1 MPMLLLELRIIL
13 SKIADME
20 SIKDKT
26 IKSAKWNALERLSIQ
41 GIQFILGLIMARL
54 LTPNDYGLVG
64 MVAVFFAISQSF
76 IDSGFSTAL
85 IRKPDANEKEFS
97 TVFYFNIVVAVFFYL
112 ALFISAPYIAD
123 FFKQPVLRPIVRVQA
138 VSLIVNSLIVVQVAM
153 LTIKLDFKSLA
164 KRSVFATLIS
174 GLIGVSMAYTG
185 FGVWALVSQNV
196 LSSIINLIYTCWL
209 CRWYPSER
217 FNVQA
222 FKKLGAFGSKLLASG
237 LIHTIYVHLTTL
249 AIGKFYSPQD
259 LGYYSRGQQIAE
271 LPNTTINGVLQT
283 VTYPILSQIKD
294 DDAHLVAVYRKYIKM
309 TSLVIFIFCGVLCA
323 LAKPFILILLTDK
336 WLDAVPYLQV
346 FALTCM
352 FDHLSTINLNLLK
365 VKGRS
370 DLCLRLEI
378 IKKII
383 AFGLLCVS
391 IPLGVMAICLSKFV
405 YNHIALFI
413 NTYYTGKLFGL
424 GYITQLK
431 DFFPYFFITIL
442 ACIPSFLLSNSSLP
456 NIMILIIGGSVS
468 LLLYVLLLKNDD
480 NMKEVILLAKEQL

>member
-1 MPMLLLELRIIL
+1 
-13 SKIADME
+13 ME
-20 SIKDKT
+20 SIKEQT

-54 LTPNDYGLVG
+54 LTPNDYGIVG

-97 TVFYFNIVVAVFFYL
+97 TVFFFNIVVAIFFYV

-123 FFKQPVLRPIVRVQA
+123 FFNQPVLRPIVRVQA
-138 VSLIVNSLIVVQVAM
+138 VTLIVNSLIVVQVAM

-164 KRSVFATLIS
+164 KRSVCATLIS
-174 GLIGVSMAYTG
+174 GLVGVSMAYAG
-185 FGVWALVSQNV
+185 FGVWALVFQNV
-196 LSSIINLIYTCWL
+196 LSSIINLIYTCWI
-209 CRWYPSER
+209 CRWIPRER

-222 FKKLGAFGSKLLASG
+222 FKELGAFGSKLLASG

-249 AIGKFYSPQD
+249 AIGKFYSPKD

-283 VTYPILSQIKD
+283 VTYPILAQIKD
-294 DDAHLVAVYRKYIKM
+294 DDTHLVAVYRKYIKM
-309 TSLVIFIFCGVLCA
+309 TSLVIFIFCGILCA
-323 LAKPFILILLTDK
+323 LAKPFILLLLPEK
-336 WLDAVPYLQV
+336 WLDAVPYLQI

-383 AFGLLCVS
+383 AFGLLCAS
-391 IPLGVMAICLSKFV
+391 IPLGVMAICLSKFI
-405 YNHIALFI
+405 YNQIALVI

-431 DFFPYFFITIL
+431 DFIPYFFITML
-442 ACIPSFLLSNSSLP
+442 ACIPSFLLSYTYLP
-456 NIMILIIGGSVS
+456 NVIILIFGGGISLFLYVMIL
-468 LLLYVLLLKNDD
+468 KKD
-480 NMKEVILLAKEQL
+480 NNMREIVQLAKEQIIKLK

>member
-1 MPMLLLELRIIL
+1 
-13 SKIADME
+13 ME
-20 SIKDKT
+20 SIKEQT

-54 LTPNDYGLVG
+54 LTPNDYGIVG

-97 TVFYFNIVVAVFFYL
+97 TVFFFNIVVAIFFYV

-123 FFKQPVLRPIVRVQA
+123 FFNQPVLRPIVRVQA
-138 VSLIVNSLIVVQVAM
+138 VTLIVNSLIVVQVAM

-164 KRSVFATLIS
+164 KRSVCATLIS
-174 GLIGVSMAYTG
+174 GLVGVSMAYAG
-185 FGVWALVSQNV
+185 FGVWALVFQNV
-196 LSSIINLIYTCWL
+196 LSSIINLIYTCWI
-209 CRWYPSER
+209 CRWIPRER

-222 FKKLGAFGSKLLASG
+222 FKELGAFGSKLLASG

-249 AIGKFYSPQD
+249 AIGKFYSPKD

-283 VTYPILSQIKD
+283 VTYPILAQIKD
-294 DDAHLVAVYRKYIKM
+294 DDTHLVAVYRKYIKM
-309 TSLVIFIFCGVLCA
+309 TSLVIFIFCGILCA
-323 LAKPFILILLTDK
+323 LAKPFILLLLTEK
-336 WLDAVPYLQV
+336 WLDAVPYLQI

-383 AFGLLCVS
+383 AFGLLCAS
-391 IPLGVMAICLSKFV
+391 IPLGVMAICLSKFI
-405 YNHIALFI
+405 YNQIALVI

-431 DFFPYFFITIL
+431 DFIPYFFITML
-442 ACIPSFLLSNSSLP
+442 ACIPSFLLSYTYLP
-456 NIMILIIGGSVS
+456 NVIILIFGGGISLFLYVMIL
-468 LLLYVLLLKNDD
+468 KKD
-480 NMKEVILLAKEQL
+480 NNMREIVQLAKEQIIKLK

>member
-1 MPMLLLELRIIL
+1 
-13 SKIADME
+13 ME
-20 SIKDKT
+20 SIKEQT

-54 LTPNDYGLVG
+54 LTPNDYGIVG

-97 TVFYFNIVVAVFFYL
+97 TVFFFNIVVAIFFYV

-123 FFKQPVLRPIVRVQA
+123 FFNQPVLRPIVRVQA
-138 VSLIVNSLIVVQVAM
+138 VTLIVNSLIVVQVAM

-164 KRSVFATLIS
+164 KRSVCATLIS
-174 GLIGVSMAYTG
+174 GLVGVSMAYAG
-185 FGVWALVSQNV
+185 FGVWALVFQNV
-196 LSSIINLIYTCWL
+196 LSSIINLIYTCWI
-209 CRWYPSER
+209 CRWIPRER

-222 FKKLGAFGSKLLASG
+222 FKELGAFGSKLLASG

-249 AIGKFYSPQD
+249 AIGKFYSPKD

-283 VTYPILSQIKD
+283 VTYPILAQIKD
-294 DDAHLVAVYRKYIKM
+294 DDTHLVAVYRKYIKM
-309 TSLVIFIFCGVLCA
+309 TSLVIFIFCGILCA
-323 LAKPFILILLTDK
+323 LAKPFILLLLTGK
-336 WLDAVPYLQV
+336 WLDAVPYLQI

-383 AFGLLCVS
+383 AFGLLCAS

-405 YNHIALFI
+405 YNQIALVI

-424 GYITQLK
+424 SYITQLK
-431 DFFPYFFITIL
+431 DYIPYFIVTVL
-442 ACIPSFLLSNSSLP
+442 VCIPSFLLSYTSLP
-456 NIMILIIGGSVS
+456 NIIILILGGGISS
-468 LLLYVLLLKNDD
+468 LLYIILLKKDS
-480 NMKEVILLAKEQL
+480 NMREIVQLAKEQLIKHK

>member
-1 MPMLLLELRIIL
+1 
-13 SKIADME
+13 ME
-20 SIKDKT
+20 SIKEQT

-54 LTPNDYGLVG
+54 LTPNDYGIVG

-97 TVFYFNIVVAVFFYL
+97 TVFFFNIVVAIFFYV

-123 FFKQPVLRPIVRVQA
+123 FFNQPVLRPIVRVQA
-138 VSLIVNSLIVVQVAM
+138 VTLIVNSLIVVQVAM

-164 KRSVFATLIS
+164 KRSVCATLIS
-174 GLIGVSMAYTG
+174 GLVGVSMAYAG
-185 FGVWALVSQNV
+185 FGVWALVFQNV
-196 LSSIINLIYTCWL
+196 LSSIINLIYTCWI
-209 CRWYPSER
+209 CRWIPRER
-217 FNVQA
+217 FNIQA
-222 FKKLGAFGSKLLASG
+222 FKELGAFGSKLLASG

-249 AIGKFYSPQD
+249 AIGKFYSPKD

-283 VTYPILSQIKD
+283 VTYPILAQIKD
-294 DDAHLVAVYRKYIKM
+294 DDTHLVAVYRKYIKM
-309 TSLVIFIFCGVLCA
+309 TSLVIFIFCGILCA
-323 LAKPFILILLTDK
+323 LAKPFILLLLTEK
-336 WLDAVPYLQV
+336 WLDAVPYLQI

-383 AFGLLCVS
+383 AFGLLCAS
-391 IPLGVMAICLSKFV
+391 IPLGVMAICLSKFI
-405 YNHIALFI
+405 YNQIALVI

-424 GYITQLK
+424 GYIIQLK
-431 DFFPYFFITIL
+431 DYIPYFFITML
-442 ACIPSFLLSNSSLP
+442 ACIPSFLLSHTYLP
-456 NIMILIIGGSVS
+456 NVIILILGGGISLFLYVMIL
-468 LLLYVLLLKNDD
+468 KKD
-480 NMKEVILLAKEQL
+480 NNMREIVQLAKEQIIKLK